1 MLTRLENTESQGRL
15 VIDLEKIIKE
25 GEESKIVVKSGDQLF
40 IPEIPYAVSVSGEVQ
55 FPTSHLHDEKL
66 DLNRYLI
73 KNKESSFFVRV
84 SGDSMINV
92 GIFNNDILIVDK
104 SLTPGSRSIVIA
116 SIDGE
121 LIIKRLVRDKFKN
134 YYLKSENNNYPNIKL
149 KRAAQK
155 LLFPSRLS
163 C

>member
-1 MLTRLENTESQGRL
+1 MNRKIKLVNATAGFPSPAENY
-15 VIDLEKIIKE
+15 I
-25 GEESKIVVKSGDQLF
+25 
-40 IPEIPYAVSVSGEVQ
+40 
-55 FPTSHLHDEKL
+55 DEKL

-104 SLTPGSRSIVIA
+104 SLTPGSRSIVVA

-121 LIIKRLVRDKFKN
+121 LIIKRLVQDRFKN

-149 KRAAQK
+149 N
-155 LLFPSRLS
+155 SNTDTIIWGVVTYVIHRL
-163 C
+163 